1 MKPYTIEQVKFKI
14 KEVGTYTGT
23 GSGSLIEKYAK
34 NAQAVILA
42 YKRADT
48 ETFDELK
55 KAMEEVN
62 KYFSKVFKVVLV
74 DNYKRSIVCFSFYL
88 YAIILIVR
96 SEVYEC

>member
-1 MKPYTIEQVKFKI
+1 METKESEEYFSIIMKPYTNDQVKFKI

-55 KAMEEVN
+55 KAMGKVN
-62 KYFSKVFKVVLV
+62 KYYSNVFKVVLV
-74 DNYKRSIVCFSFYL
+74 DDSDETNKKKKN
-88 YAIILIVR
+88 
-96 SEVYEC
+96 